1 MMFSNDHHHPHH
13 NIFLRHLGASQMLW
27 LSSSPPMQSSSPSH
41 FHLFGIHLEKK
52 HLEKNTPRK
61 NTPENHHIC
70 YKLSWLWLI
79 TNTTKIV
86 TTSDLQHDNLK
97 ENDHPQKND
106 HHPPQKFTILKKM
119 MNIIK
124 KIIQTCGHCIQTHW
138 LRTLLVCRLKKCE
151 SEIEKEQNFLGQNAL
166 WQSFNGSCS
175 IQNFQL
181 FANFGRRYHFH
192 FLY

>member
-41 FHLFGIHLEKK
+41 FHLLGIHLKKKTPWKKYTSKNTPEKIHPEKIHLEKI
-52 HLEKNTPRK
+52 HLKIITIVLNCPGSDQSPFTKPPR
-61 NTPENHHIC
+61 
-70 YKLSWLWLI
+70 LSPHQI
-79 TNTTKIV
+79 FSI
-86 TTSDLQHDNLK
+86 K

-151 SEIEKEQNFLGQNAL
+151 SEIEKEQNFLGQCTMAK
-166 WQSFNGSCS
+166 
-175 IQNFQL
+175 FQWEL
-181 FANFGRRYHFH
+181 
-192 FLY
+192 